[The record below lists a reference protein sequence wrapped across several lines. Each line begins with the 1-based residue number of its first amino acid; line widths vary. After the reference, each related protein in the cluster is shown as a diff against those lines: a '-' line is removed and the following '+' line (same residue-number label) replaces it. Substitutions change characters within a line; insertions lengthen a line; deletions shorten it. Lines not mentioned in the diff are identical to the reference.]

1 MHLANHLQIDAV
13 LASSARRTRETAA
26 IVVSR
31 LNLSVAIVHESSL
44 YLATADTLLRAIN
57 ACHAPTQ
64 TLLLV
69 AHNPGVSELAH
80 QLSGGER
87 VSALRTGGLC
97 QLTFRQADWRDLGH
111 RLQCSCCVDRC
122 NSRRNYEWHCSHWPR
137 VLDEIALRSSF
148 EPSSRPVSG
157 HPLNG
162 SEGYWRRASLWRLS
176 ACCQPVRSSLP
187 EFLHAALFDRRHWIK
202 CR

>member
-1 MHLANHLQIDAV
+1 MKHLLLLRHAEAEAAAPGASDNDRPLTEHGRLEAMDAAQCISRTHLQIDAV

-97 QLTFRQADWRDLGH
+97 QLTFRQADWRDLGTPAAVQ
-111 RLQCSCCVDRC
+111 L
-122 NSRRNYEWHCSHWPR
+122 
-137 VLDEIALRSSF
+137 LR
-148 EPSSRPVSG
+148 
-157 HPLNG
+157 
-162 SEGYWRRASLWRLS
+162 
-176 ACCQPVRSSLP
+176 
-187 EFLHAALFDRRHWIK
+187 
-202 CR
+202 